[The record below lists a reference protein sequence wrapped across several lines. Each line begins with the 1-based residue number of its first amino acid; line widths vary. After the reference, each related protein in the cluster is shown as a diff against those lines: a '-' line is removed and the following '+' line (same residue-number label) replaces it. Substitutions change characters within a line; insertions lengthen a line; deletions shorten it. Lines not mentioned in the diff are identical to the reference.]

1 MFARVTTYELEADRA
16 TEAVDAFAPAIEN
29 IKALDGLVDAYFLV
43 ECGGDRALS
52 MTIWESQ
59 DAMERSRVP
68 PPARASRP
76 PERSMSRCS
85 APTSSR
91 SGSTATAVPC
101 RSRGRSGAADRGA
114 GAR

>member
-16 TEAVDAFAPAIEN
+16 TEAVDAFAPAIES

-59 DAMERSRVP
+59 DAMERSRV
-68 PPARASRP
+68 AASRARI
-76 PERSMSRCS
+76 E
-85 APTSSR
+85 A
-91 SGSTATAVPC
+91 
-101 RSRGRSGAADRGA
+101 A
-114 GAR
+114 GAVDVEVLSTYEFAVGIHGDGSAVQEQEALGRG

>member
-16 TEAVDAFAPAIEN
+16 SEAVDAFAPAIEN

-59 DAMERSRVP
+59 DAMERSRV
-68 PPARASRP
+68 AASRARI
-76 PERSMSRCS
+76 E
-85 APTSSR
+85 A
-91 SGSTATAVPC
+91 
-101 RSRGRSGAADRGA
+101 A
-114 GAR
+114 GAVDVEVLSTYEFEVGIHGDGSAVQVQAGALGHG